1 MVLTKEDKYA
11 ELASSLGAE
20 VVPAVIETFGAL
32 SDPLIGLFKDISKYA
47 LTKPYLVWSQH
58 EIYQGLLL
66 DTSLVLQKWNAKIIL
81 EGARSRC
88 AHKSI
93 PTFNSWDG
101 RSDGRGRWPP
111 LCVEP

>member
-1 MVLTKEDKYA
+1 MVLTKEEKYA
-11 ELASSLGAE
+11 KLADSLGAE

-32 SDPLIGLFKDISKYA
+32 IDPLIGLFKDIYKYA
-47 LTKPYLVWSQH
+47 STKPYLVWTQH

-66 DTSLVLQKWNAKIIL
+66 DNSLVLQKWNAKIIL

-88 AHKSI
+88 GNKSI

-101 RSDGRGRWPP
+101 RSEGRGR
-111 LCVEP
+111 

>member
-47 LTKPYLVWSQH
+47 KTKPYLVWTQH
-58 EIYQGLLL
+58 EIYHGLLL

-81 EGARSRC
+81 EGARS
-88 AHKSI
+88 
-93 PTFNSWDG
+93 
-101 RSDGRGRWPP
+101 SDGLSTLRHIYRSNVIRCF
-111 LCVEP
+111 LSM

>member
-11 ELASSLGAE
+11 DLASSLGAE

-32 SDPLIGLFKDISKYA
+32 SDRLFKDISKYA
-47 LTKPYLVWSQH
+47 STKPYLVWTQH
-58 EIYQGLLL
+58 EMYHGLLL

-88 AHKSI
+88 VNKSI

-101 RSDGRGRWPP
+101 RSEG
-111 LCVEP
+111 